1 MSQVEISIAE
11 KLSQLRNIVGN
22 ETSDAQLYNL
32 LNQSKGDLEKAV
44 NAHFS
49 CMDIDSSPQ
58 SSQVESQT
66 TSESSSTL
74 RSIPTR
80 STRLSTA
87 NKRQYTIPKVKQPKR
102 AIQSYYIGDL
112 VVAGW
117 SLCKGESPIREGDG
131 IVLSRSTHSAHPQK
145 KRRGYGQKVYEDTIV
160 RFTTL
165 NGQEVGRLPKDVS
178 KYVARLLD
186 RNMCTFKGKVVYC
199 SPVLTVGEDIIVQLN
214 CYFSASA
221 FKDKEPNNP
230 SNLFFQPVSMR
241 TKETDEKYSRDGALA
256 LLGILRGVGLRPSRS
271 AIKTMATNG
280 DESQIRD
287 LIEQA
292 VSTMDQP
299 ATEEKE
305 KGVED
310 CDEDDDKKEV
320 TDGQL
325 DTIYEK
331 AQMFDA
337 QIQPMDEPESMSL
350 CLKPYQKRALAW
362 MSLKESTTYE
372 DGDVDMRAMHPLWEE
387 YIFPTDPDAPDNVT
401 RHFYMNPYSG
411 ELRLTFPESNSRE
424 RGGILA
430 DAQWRDEM
438 IRGSKPGT
446 LTVDVYYGD
455 GRNSGTRSVFNA
467 WDGSA
472 PDVLVTTYGTVMS
485 EWEKPD
491 SKLFNIEFWRVVLD
505 EAHHIKNRQ
514 SKTSQACCA
523 LKAQRRWALSGTP
536 IQNKLEDLFS
546 LVKFLKHE
554 PWSNYT
560 FWRTFITIPF
570 EKKDPGALS
579 AVKRV
584 LEPIVLR
591 RTKAM
596 RDQNGDPMVSLP
608 EKKINIEYLDF
619 TPQEQEIYDS
629 LYKDS
634 KTKFSYYCA
643 SGKALSNYASIFQLL
658 MRLRQVSCHP
668 SLVLNSKKSGENSEI
683 MTENGGIV
691 SLEDLIEKYSKD
703 GGDAP
708 VKETPS
714 YSVGVLQNLLNR
726 QKGTQQ
732 ESDESGTA
740 MEIDNECPICFE
752 IVDSMIM
759 LKCAHMA
766 CRPCVMDYL
775 QKLEDSG
782 VPGECPICRQG
793 PVSQDDLLEVSQ
805 VQKESGQVS
814 DQDAQNGA
822 YSAAVNVRRAVGG
835 YKPSTKINAMLSHIR
850 LYQSEGRKTVVF
862 SQFTSF
868 LDIIQIALQEA
879 NISFARL
886 DGSQSQAQ
894 REKVLSNFS
903 SENKEQKTDVLLI
916 SLRAGGVGLNLTCT
930 NRVLLMD
937 PWWNFAVEAQAIDRV
952 HRLGQTKDVVVTRFI
967 MKDTVEERIL
977 EIQDRKHVLTS
988 QLYMS
993 KEESKVNQLQDLQIL
1008 FSSSKKYVN

>member
-1 MSQVEISIAE
+1 M
-11 KLSQLRNIVGN
+11 KKKNPRLFFFL
-22 ETSDAQLYNL
+22 
-32 LNQSKGDLEKAV
+32 
-44 NAHFS
+44 
-49 CMDIDSSPQ
+49 
-58 SSQVESQT
+58 SSQS
-66 TSESSSTL
+66 L
-74 RSIPTR
+74 P
-80 STRLSTA
+80 
-87 NKRQYTIPKVKQPKR
+87 
-102 AIQSYYIGDL
+102 
-112 VVAGW
+112 GW
-117 SLCKGESPIREGDG
+117 SLCKGKSPLSEGDN
-131 IVLSRSTHSAHPQK
+131 ILLSRSTHSAHPQK
-145 KRRGYGQKVYEDTIV
+145 KRRGYGQKVLEDTIV
-160 RFTTL
+160 RFTTST
-165 NGQEVGRLPKDVS
+165 GKEVGRLPKEVA
-178 KYVARLLD
+178 KYIARLLD
-186 RNMCTFKGKVVYC
+186 RNICTFKGKVVYC
-199 SPVLTVGEDIIVQLN
+199 SPILTIGEDIIIQLN
-214 CYFSASA
+214 CYFSPLS
-221 FKDKEPNNP
+221 FKDSKIDSPLNP
-230 SNLFFQPVSMR
+230 FFQPKHMR
-241 TKETDEKYSRDGALA
+241 TNETDDRYSRDGALA
-256 LLGILRGVGLRPSRS
+256 LLGILRGVGLKPSRS
-271 AIKTMATNG
+271 AIKNMAGNG
-280 DESQIRD
+280 DDSQIRD

-292 VSTMDQP
+292 VSTIDQQDP
-299 ATEEKE
+299 KENEAGNEE
-305 KGVED
+305 
-310 CDEDDDKKEV
+310 EDDDGDRKEV
-320 TDGQL
+320 SDGQL
-325 DTIYEK
+325 DVIYEK

-337 QIQPMDEPESMSL
+337 QIQPMDEPDSMCLS
-350 CLKPYQKRALAW
+350 LKPYQKRALAW
-362 MSLKESTTYE
+362 MFLKESTTYS
-372 DGDVDMRAMHPLWEE
+372 DGEVDMRSMHPLWEE
-387 YIFPTDPDAPDNVT
+387 YTFPIDSEAPENIKKC
-401 RHFYMNPYSG
+401 FYINPYSG
-411 ELRLTFPESNSRE
+411 ELSLTFPESNSRE

-430 DAQWRDEM
+430 DEMGLGKTIEMLSLIHTNRFKPGMPIPIPKRSKSPTTLVVCPMTLLAQWRDEI

-446 LTVDVYYGD
+446 VTVEVYYGD
-455 GRNSGTRSVFNA
+455 GRNSGTRSVFNV

-472 PDVLVTTYGTVMS
+472 PDVLITTYGTVMS
-485 EWEKPD
+485 EWEKPE

-523 LKAQRRWALSGTP
+523 LKSQRRWALSGTP

-546 LVKFLKHE
+546 LVKFLRHE

-570 EKKDPGALS
+570 EKKNPDALV

-591 RTKAM
+591 RTKLM
-596 RDQNGDPMVSLP
+596 RDQNGDPMVALP
-608 EKKINIEYLDF
+608 DKKINIEYLDF

-634 KTKFSYYCA
+634 KTKFSYFCA

-668 SLVLNSKKSGENSEI
+668 SLVINSKKSGENNEI
-683 MTENGGIV
+683 MTENGGII
-691 SLEDLIEKYSKD
+691 SLESLIEQYDKD
-703 GGDAP
+703 GDTDA
-708 VKETPS
+708 KEVPS

-726 QKGTQQ
+726 QKGTRK
-732 ESDESGTA
+732 ESDGSDMP

-752 IVDSMIM
+752 TVDSMIM

-775 QKLEDSG
+775 QKLEDAG
-782 VPGECPICRQG
+782 VPGECPLCRQG
-793 PVSQDDLLEVSQ
+793 PVNQDDLLEISQ
-805 VQKESGQVS
+805 AQNESSKVS
-814 DQDAQNGA
+814 DQDMENNP
-822 YSAAVNVRRAVGG
+822 SLHTVNIRRAVGG

-894 REKVLSNFS
+894 REKVLSRFS
-903 SENKEQKTDVLLI
+903 SEDKENKTDVLLI

-977 EIQDRKHVLTS
+977 DIQDRKHVLTS

-993 KEESKVNQLQDLQIL
+993 KEEAKVNQLQDLQIL
-1008 FSSSKKYVN
+1008 FSSSKKSVT